1 MDGRI
6 PATGVLMGSHQVGPA
21 GVFYRNQGEFLW
33 KIPVMNGEGKTSI
46 CLFGA
51 HPVRIDGQPFCLGI
65 SGSTEKL
72 FQYLLV
78 HAGTESRREYLAEL
92 FWGRSSPA
100 RQRSALNSAI
110 FRIRQHLVDVEGV
123 ELVCSGPVVVLQVA
137 ASIPMDAR
145 DFTRIVHSVSI
156 EKPMSQAMA
165 DELHVTLNA
174 CSASFMDGVS
184 ADWVLTERERMFN
197 LQIRGLII
205 LMHWLGQE
213 GRYEDALEV
222 GRSLLAADPARESA
236 QCEVMWLYVL
246 NGQRAQALRQYQ
258 EFHAWLESE
267 LDIEPMPETR
277 ALYEYIRTDL
287 GIVNTKLSDQVE
299 DIQTQ
304 RAAFNKL
311 LGNIGRFRRDL
322 YATLISA
329 SR

>member
-1 MDGRI
+1 
-6 PATGVLMGSHQVGPA
+6 
-21 GVFYRNQGEFLW
+21 
-33 KIPVMNGEGKTSI
+33 MNGEGKTSI

-51 HPVRIDGQPFCLGI
+51 HPIRIDGQPFRLGI

-110 FRIRQHLVDVEGV
+110 FRIRRHLAGVDGV
-123 ELVCSGPVVVLQVA
+123 ELVCSGPVVVLRIAPSV
-137 ASIPMDAR
+137 PVDAR
-145 DFTRIVHSVSI
+145 DFTRIVHSVSF
-156 EKPMSQAMA
+156 EEPMSQALA
-165 DELHVTLNA
+165 DELHETLDA
-174 CSASFMDGVS
+174 CSAPFMDGVS
-184 ADWVLTERERMFN
+184 SDWVLAERERLFN
-197 LQIRGLII
+197 LQIRGLTI

-258 EFHAWLESE
+258 EFSAWLEDE

-277 ALYEYIRTDL
+277 ALYEYIRSDL
-287 GIVNTKLSDQVE
+287 GTLNRTLSDQAE
-299 DIQTQ
+299 DMHSQ
-304 RAAFNKL
+304 RHAFDKF
-311 LGNIGRFRRDL
+311 LGSIGRFRRDL
-322 YATLISA
+322 YATLISV